1 AFSQVE
7 KGWAHIDAAAQA
19 AGDLVRRIGAQSPP
33 REQPWLLNVNIPNL
47 PLGEL
52 KPPKVCRLG
61 RRHAA
66 QNAITMTSPYGE
78 TMYWIGGA
86 GGALDASEGTDFHAT
101 AQGHLSLTPL
111 SVDLTDHAA
120 LAYWAQG
127 LGHMMAGEKP

>member
-1 AFSQVE
+1 MMFGTAWVPTVTT
-7 KGWAHIDAAAQA
+7 
-19 AGDLVRRIGAQSPP
+19 L
-33 REQPWLLNVNIPNL
+33 
-47 PLGEL
+47 
-52 KPPKVCRLG
+52 
-61 RRHAA
+61 
-66 QNAITMTSPYGE
+66 TSG
-78 TMYWIGGA
+78 IGGA